1 MSRLDS
7 CWRFN
12 RWWAMF
18 EASARRGLVDICWL
32 SIVAMIGGALP
43 IEQRAGAPNWNRVR
57 PPQQF
62 PVVAGTE
69 YGVEFWFAIVVVV
82 VVVVGGGGGGVVVF
96 QCIDLVE

>member
-1 MSRLDS
+1 
-7 CWRFN
+7 
-12 RWWAMF
+12 MF

-43 IEQRAGAPNWNRVR
+43 IEHGLKIEQRAGAPNWNRVR

-69 YGVEFWFAIVVVV
+69 YGVEFWFAIVVV
-82 VVVVGGGGGGVVVF
+82 GGGGGVVVGVVF